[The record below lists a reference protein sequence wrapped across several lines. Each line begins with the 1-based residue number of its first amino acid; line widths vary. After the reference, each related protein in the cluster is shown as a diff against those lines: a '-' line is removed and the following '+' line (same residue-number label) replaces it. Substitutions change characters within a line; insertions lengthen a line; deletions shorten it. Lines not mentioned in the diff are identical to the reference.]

1 MNHFCVEYRRFL
13 LIHRTEKVRS
23 KCCAVFININT
34 CKIVDDVVSN
44 IHDRNVFGL
53 MGWIYILWW
62 GLRCFVVVFLRDL
75 KRKKYEY
82 RNELIIWS
90 SVPVYGWI
98 WTYRGIHVS
107 VVLISTSVKK
117 KIFLLTFGR
126 WFLIFKDSYIWYQ
139 LLYLILVQ
147 FFQLQIRLWIFFFLR
162 TV

>member
-34 CKIVDDVVSN
+34 CKIVDDVSSSIN
-44 IHDRNVFGL
+44 DRNVFGL

-117 KIFLLTFGR
+117 KKIYSTWQIFILLVHVIASCLSNICTT
-126 WFLIFKDSYIWYQ
+126 S
-139 LLYLILVQ
+139 
-147 FFQLQIRLWIFFFLR
+147 
-162 TV
+162 